1 MLLSEIRTIN
11 VLENIKKYNIDVS
24 QYEDIA
30 SIRKAIRKEYR
41 RIYNLNN
48 KLYFKNYCKEYYKNN
63 KDTKWI
69 GQKKQ
74 PPEYFKEYYRKKK
87 LNKMETIYEEIT
99 KGDSMPSIRANQ

>member
-1 MLLSEIRTIN
+1 MLLSQIRTTN

-30 SIRKAIRKEYR
+30 SIRKAIRKEYM
-41 RIYNLNN
+41 RIYNMNN
-48 KLYFKNYCKEYYKNN
+48 KLYFKNYSKEYYKNN
-63 KDTKWI
+63 KETKW
-69 GQKKQ
+69 GKQKQ

-99 KGDSMPSIRANQ
+99 KGDSMPSSRENQ

>member
-1 MLLSEIRTIN
+1 MLLTEIRTIN

-30 SIRKAIRKEYR
+30 SIRKAIRKEYM
-41 RIYNLNN
+41 RIFNLNN
-48 KLYFKNYCKEYYKNN
+48 KLYFKNYGKEYYKNN
-63 KDTKWI
+63 KETKWS

-74 PPEYFKEYYRKKK
+74 PQEYFKEYYRKKK

-99 KGDSMPSIRANQ
+99 A